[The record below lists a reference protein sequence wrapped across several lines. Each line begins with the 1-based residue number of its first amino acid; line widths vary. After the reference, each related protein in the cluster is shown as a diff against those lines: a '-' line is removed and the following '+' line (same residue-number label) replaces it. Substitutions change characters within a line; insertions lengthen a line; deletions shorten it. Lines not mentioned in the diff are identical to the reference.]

1 MNIKKTVNKVIESV
15 TGKTTISVK
24 NTTVIN
30 GKVIDS
36 MSDDEAVN
44 YAQEVNEKV
53 ESAMNKFNTSMK
65 SASDAMD
72 KAIADLDGVV

>member
-36 MSDDEAVN
+36 MSDDEAVK

-53 ESAMNKFNTSMK
+53 ESAMNKFNTAIKTAESV
-65 SASDAMD
+65 MD
-72 KAIADLDGVV
+72 EAIADLDGVV

>member
-36 MSDDEAVN
+36 MFDDEAVK
-44 YAQEVNEKV
+44 YYKHLYV
-53 ESAMNKFNTSMK
+53 
-65 SASDAMD
+65 
-72 KAIADLDGVV
+72 L